1 MQLVNSN
8 TVMARLGDISRATL
22 WRYLK
27 DPELDFPRPIV
38 MRKRRF
44 WREDELSDWIA
55 SRAA

>member
-1 MQLVNSN
+1 MRLVNAN
-8 TVMARLGDISRATL
+8 TVMARLGEISRVTL
-22 WRYLK
+22 WPYLK
-27 DPELDFPRPIV
+27 DPELGFPRPIV